1 MATYP
6 GAADRTILQPFILTG
21 SGLLLVGLLLLTLIV
36 QSPTSALDLAWRLLL
51 VGIGIGLFTGPNQTL
66 LMSAGARETMGAAS
80 ALSNLGARI
89 GSVCGPLVLGLTWT
103 FLASLSA
110 QMGVGIL
117 VVDGFAVLNLL
128 FVWLS
133 IQRRSRGFSPEEAL
147 ATASKGR
154 PHAEAL

>member
-51 VGIGIGLFTGPNQTL
+51 VGMGVGLFSGPNQTL
-66 LMSAGARETMGAAS
+66 LISVGARETMGAAS

-117 VVDGFAVLNLL
+117 VIDGFAVLNLL
-128 FVWLS
+128 CVWLS
-133 IQRRSRGFSPEEAL
+133 LQRRARAVSPQEEPEMRAKI
-147 ATASKGR
+147 TS
-154 PHAEAL
+154 HAEAP

>member
-1 MATYP
+1 M
-6 GAADRTILQPFILTG
+6 
-21 SGLLLVGLLLLTLIV
+21 LTLIV
-36 QSPTSALDLAWRLLL
+36 QSPTAEFDLAWRLLL

-103 FLASLSA
+103 FLVSIST

-128 FVWLS
+128 FAWLS
-133 IQRRSRGFSPEEAL
+133 IQRRARSVSAEEEPETTSKNFSF
-147 ATASKGR
+147 
-154 PHAEAL
+154 